1 MTRPTTD
8 ECPRLNVNSLER
20 AGFLTPGTTS
30 EWKYLTIPP
39 LSLVCR
45 AERSHVVIT
54 FAGVVTAVEIV
65 REDRYLGGQQC
76 YLACPRCGDHRTH
89 LYIMPGHLGFRLPG
103 HLGCRGC
110 LPLSYRSKREWR
122 NPDPGR
128 VARVRTR
135 LGAEPRIGA
144 PLPPRPHKCRLDYYR
159 RWLSKLAA
167 IEAKAQVALRGIIAA
182 LEREKE
188 RSDA

>member
-1 MTRPTTD
+1 MTRLTTD

-20 AGFLTPGTTS
+20 AGFLTSGTTS
-30 EWKYLTIPP
+30 AWKYLTNPP

-45 AERSHVVIT
+45 AERSHLVISL
-54 FAGVVTAVEIV
+54 AGNSVAVEVV
-65 REDRYLGGQQC
+65 REHRYLGGEQC
-76 YLACPRCGDHRTH
+76 FFVCPRCGEQRTH
-89 LYIMPGHLGFRLPG
+89 LYIMCG

-110 LPLSYRSKREWR
+110 FRLSYRSKREWR
-122 NPDPGR
+122 NPNPGR
-128 VARVRTR
+128 ARLRTR

-144 PLPPRPHKCRLDYYR
+144 ALPPRPHKCRLDYHH

-167 IEAKAQVALRGIIAA
+167 IELEALVRIRDSIAA

-188 RSDA
+188 RRDA